1 MNYPKNEKGM
11 YILTVWDLEELHFIA
26 EDVITGLR
34 YERFCFDSDGNYIM
48 DKIPKETWPELI
60 EKAHANA
67 RTDYLN
73 FRENEELHRLTF
85 HDAVRMLL
93 DEIKEKYLK
102 DVLPVTRGILRKDT
116 SAFADCFVVSD
127 EVPDSHLDDL
137 LALRWR
143 ENLKLWTTQW
153 DRDKEKPE

>member
-85 HDAVRMLL
+85 HDAVRMPL

-102 DVLPVTRGILRKDT
+102 GILPVARGILRKDT
-116 SAFADCFVVSD
+116 SAFGDFFVVSD
-127 EVPDSHLDDL
+127 EVPDSYIDDL
-137 LALRWR
+137 LALRWK
-143 ENLKLWTTQW
+143 ENLKLWTMQW
-153 DRDKEKPE
+153 DKVKEKST